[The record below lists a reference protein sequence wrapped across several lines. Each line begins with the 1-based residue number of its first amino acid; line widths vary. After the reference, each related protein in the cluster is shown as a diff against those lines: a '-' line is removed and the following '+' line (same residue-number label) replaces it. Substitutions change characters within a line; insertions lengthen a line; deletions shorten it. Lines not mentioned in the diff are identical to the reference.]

1 MAGEQTTTVQGALPL
16 SYAEIIPAAGF
27 EPATSRVSGEVT
39 LVYTTGRKVLMRWR
53 GAPAPH
59 LHEIRSGNMR
69 ARMVLHLEDLHLLA
83 LRLTKYPCPSPLTL
97 CDPSQIALGISAR
110 GAKRRAN
117 ASSCGWENERQRSIT
132 RDRRRNRVLRHPASL
147 CFVGFALKGAADQL
161 ARSDDALKQL
171 WPATGHSCPL
181 SELWL

>member
-1 MAGEQTTTVQGALPL
+1 
-16 SYAEIIPAAGF
+16 
-27 EPATSRVSGEVT
+27 
-39 LVYTTGRKVLMRWR
+39 
-53 GAPAPH
+53 
-59 LHEIRSGNMR
+59 
-69 ARMVLHLEDLHLLA
+69 MVLHLEDLHLLA

-110 GAKRRAN
+110 GV
-117 ASSCGWENERQRSIT
+117 
-132 RDRRRNRVLRHPASL
+132 RRRKRLLLLLGNQRGGRLRVTGEGTAFYPTQSL

-171 WPATGHSCPL
+171 WPVTGHSCPL